1 MDRFGALSVWIL
13 AKTERIKPT
22 DLQDQRRSVQ
32 KVEKGGNMVDWQ
44 DYEEDY
50 EPVTIWDYIG
60 LIWLATA
67 VSAMVFGLIWIAV

>member
-1 MDRFGALSVWIL
+1 MDRFGTLPVWIL

-50 EPVTIWDYIG
+50 EPVTIWSYIG

-67 VSAMVFGLIWIAV
+67 VVAMVFGLIWIAV

>member
-50 EPVTIWDYIG
+50 EPVTIWSYIG

-67 VSAMVFGLIWIAV
+67 VVGMVFGLIWIAV